1 MDSPRAEPAAT
12 GAVAPLHAP
21 PDPAGHVLLDEDDRL
36 GTAAMARP
44 GAVTRQTDRT
54 VGPHRRLEGPLARCL
69 VHMPEA
75 RNGADLHAFAQ
86 WLREQAA
93 DMRAAIG
100 EQD

>member
-1 MDSPRAEPAAT
+1 
-12 GAVAPLHAP
+12 
-21 PDPAGHVLLDEDDRL
+21 
-36 GTAAMARP
+36 
-44 GAVTRQTDRT
+44 
-54 VGPHRRLEGPLARCL
+54 
-69 VHMPEA
+69 MPEA